1 MPSATFTETVTI
13 DADPANVWDQ
23 LQEPDVWASLGPV
36 QKVWDPI
43 IEDGVLTGF
52 TWSTDIGGKVYEGT
66 GKVISHQRPDRY
78 ELMLDTS
85 EMSGTITANLSPAN
99 PGWHRGRRGDR
110 TQVEGS
116 ALVDVLPRDQER
128 HRLGIPPAGHR
139 HGRPPLS
146 GFVAVAQ
153 RPVSAD

>member
-66 GKVISHQRPDRY
+66 GKAISHERPTSY
-78 ELMLDTS
+78 ELLLDTS
-85 EMSGTITANLSPAN
+85 EMSGTITADLSPAN
-99 PGWHRGRRGDR
+99 PGGTEAVVAIELKSKGLL
-110 TQVEGS
+110 S
-116 ALVDVLPRDQER
+116 SMFF
-128 HRLGIPPAGHR
+128 PAIKNAIG
-139 HGRPPLS
+139 S
-146 GFVAVAQ
+146 GFPQ
-153 RPVSAD
+153 QVSDMGARLSTAS